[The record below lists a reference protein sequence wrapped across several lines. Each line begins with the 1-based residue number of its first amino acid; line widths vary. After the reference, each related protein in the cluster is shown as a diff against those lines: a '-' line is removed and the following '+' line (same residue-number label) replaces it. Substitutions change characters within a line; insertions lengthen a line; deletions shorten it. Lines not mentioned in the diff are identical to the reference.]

1 MPIGEWARTT
11 SSRNCAK
18 NAVRDAM
25 VCLGRPTWWPHE
37 RGGRWVAPTR
47 PGSQVWMFQLWM
59 PVMPANGWILTRALI
74 SGDRQ
79 SDDLGLWE
87 VVWTLNALA
96 PAAPLDEKMR
106 LA

>member
-1 MPIGEWARTT
+1 
-11 SSRNCAK
+11 
-18 NAVRDAM
+18 
-25 VCLGRPTWWPHE
+25 
-37 RGGRWVAPTR
+37 
-47 PGSQVWMFQLWM
+47 MFQLWM